1 MVINYYDD
9 VLRFLE
15 KYFNIEFKDNILKD
29 KTILD
34 NIGSFDFIN
43 IIINLEN
50 QYNIEYNDEMLN
62 SGCYEDID
70 DFIRYTVSLIDK
82 KEDKQE
88 VLVLD
93 ELNCVIGKSEKLYVH
108 KNNIKHLA
116 FSIIIFNDADQIL
129 LQKRSKE
136 KYHSGSLWSNTCCS
150 HPITEDIEEEAKNR
164 LLYEMGIEAE
174 LHKVFQFEYKAA
186 LDNNLYENELDI
198 VFFGFSND
206 EPKINT
212 KEVDD
217 FKWVH
222 INDIENVIKHFP
234 EEYTYWFKNML
245 SKIIE
250 LKNGMN
256 FNYGQS

>member
-88 VLVLD
+88 VKLHP
-93 ELNCVIGKSEKLYVH
+93 KS
-108 KNNIKHLA
+108 
-116 FSIIIFNDADQIL
+116 
-129 LQKRSKE
+129 
-136 KYHSGSLWSNTCCS
+136 
-150 HPITEDIEEEAKNR
+150 
-164 LLYEMGIEAE
+164 
-174 LHKVFQFEYKAA
+174 
-186 LDNNLYENELDI
+186 
-198 VFFGFSND
+198 
-206 EPKINT
+206 
-212 KEVDD
+212 
-217 FKWVH
+217 
-222 INDIENVIKHFP
+222 
-234 EEYTYWFKNML
+234 
-245 SKIIE
+245 
-250 LKNGMN
+250 
-256 FNYGQS
+256 